1 MQGGRKS
8 AATIGRWLIDL
19 IIQHNMG
26 SLNATR
32 NKGISEGKMRKSLEK
47 LSSGYRINRAGDDAA
62 GLAISELMRSQIR
75 GLNQAMRNVDDGISM
90 TNTGEGAL
98 SEVHSMLERMKTL
111 AVQSANSTYTTVPR
125 DNIDLER
132 QQLLEEI
139 DRIGVS
145 TDFDDIPLFGSSE
158 NAVKKIEALVPP
170 LEADQIKGDNIT
182 LQIGHSADEILNVP
196 RYYMDS
202 KSLLL
207 EKWTD
212 FSTEHKANE
221 SIAIIDAAIEA
232 VADIRAEFGA
242 AYNHLEHT
250 HNNLSV
256 TSENMTSAES
266 RIRDTDVADEF
277 TTFTKDNIVYQAANS
292 MVAQANAVP
301 QSILSLLQ

>member
-1 MQGGRKS
+1 M
-8 AATIGRWLIDL
+8 

-32 NKGISEGKMRKSLEK
+32 NKGISEGRMRKSLEK

-98 SEVHSMLERMKTL
+98 AEVHSMLGRMKTL
-111 AVQSANSTYTTVPR
+111 AVQSANATYTSVAR
-125 DNIDLER
+125 ENLDFER
-132 QQLLEEI
+132 EELI
-139 DRIGVS
+139 AEINRIGETS
-145 TDFDDIPLFGSSE
+145 DFADIPLFSSG
-158 NAVKKIEALVPP
+158 NPQDFIPSGAPFKPPVK
-170 LEADQIKGDNIT
+170 ADSIT
-182 LQIGHSADEILNVP
+182 LQIGHDAGETLQVGRYVMSDKGLGLEEISVANQ
-196 RYYMDS
+196 D
-202 KSLLL
+202 
-207 EKWTD
+207 
-212 FSTEHKANE
+212 KANA
-221 SIAIIDAAIEA
+221 AIEKIEIAIEA
-232 VADIRAEFGA
+232 VADIRADFGA

-266 RIRDTDVADEF
+266 RIRDTDMADEF
-277 TTFTKDNIVYQAANS
+277 TSFTRDNIVYQAANS

-301 QSILSLLQ
+301 QQILSLLQ